1 MSKNESVELQPLSL
15 RQVLVDKKLKIPAY
29 QRIYCWKEK
38 TVVQLLN
45 DLINISDK
53 YCIGSI
59 IIQNKGNNVYDIIDG
74 QQRLVT
80 LSLLLLELDLGN
92 GISLLNEKFEDSD
105 AQRYIKYNR
114 FLIHQF
120 ITKRE
125 FKNKDTLLD
134 TIFLNVLILNDDSI
148 DLAYTFFSNEN
159 SRGAPL
165 SDYDLLKAHH
175 LRYVVTEPQQLHLAT
190 RWDKMI
196 LADAPSK
203 SDLKEHEQALALYV
217 FRLRKWFKF
226 DWWNEGERYIVK
238 KEFESSPIIE
248 SIPPFGEQFKY
259 FEPIQGGTHF
269 FEFTNQAIEKMRLFK
284 QTKQYEMIHNLTGES
299 HTLLRDVIEALIFA
313 YYYKFGE
320 SYLTEATLL
329 IARYVS
335 QNRYENR
342 KIHLSGIFE
351 HVRQSKIPLL
361 IETSTSPTF
370 FLAEMNNINSSLM
383 NLKQIKAQEKKMTES
398 DIRERYVLKI
408 ASCFPINKINEN
420 ELTIKN
426 INIWG

>member
-1 MSKNESVELQPLSL
+1 MSTKESVELEQLSL
-15 RQVLVDKKLKIPAY
+15 KQVLVDKTLKIPAY

-38 TVVQLLN
+38 TVIQLLN
-45 DLINISDK
+45 DLININDN

-59 IIQNKGNNVYDIIDG
+59 IIQNKGDNVYDIIDG

-80 LSLLLLELDLGN
+80 LSLLLNELGLGN
-92 GISLLNEKFEDSD
+92 EISLLNEKFEDSD

-114 FLIHQF
+114 FLIRQF
-120 ITKRE
+120 ITKRT
-125 FKNKDTLLD
+125 FKNKNKLLYN
-134 TIFLNVLILNDDSI
+134 IFLNVLILNDDSI

-159 SRGAPL
+159 SRGTPL

-196 LADAPSK
+196 CSDVPSK

-226 DWWNEGERYIVK
+226 DWWNEGEKYNVK
-238 KEFESSPIIE
+238 KEYESSPIVE

-284 QTKQYEMIHNLTGES
+284 ETKQYEMLHNLTGES
-299 HTLLRDVIEALIFA
+299 HTLLRDVMEALIFA

-335 QNRYENR
+335 QNRYENK

-383 NLKQIKAQEKKMTES
+383 NLEQIKAQEKKNTVS
-398 DIRERYVLKI
+398 DIRERYVVKI
-408 ASCFPINKINEN
+408 TSCFKEINEN
-420 ELTIKN
+420 EMTIKN
-426 INIWG
+426 LNTWV

>member
-1 MSKNESVELQPLSL
+1 MSTNESVELKSLSL
-15 RQVLVDKKLKIPAY
+15 KEVLIDKKLKIPAY
-29 QRIYCWKEK
+29 QRIYCWQEK

-45 DLINISDK
+45 DLVNISDE

-59 IIQNKGNNVYDIIDG
+59 IIQKKEDNIYDIIDG

-80 LSLLLLELDLGN
+80 LSLLLLELGISN
-92 GISLLNEKFEDSD
+92 GISLLNEKFEDTD
-105 AQRYIKYNR
+105 AQKFIKYNR
-114 FLIHQF
+114 FLIKQF
-120 ITKRE
+120 IS
-125 FKNKDTLLD
+125 KNKFENKNLLLD
-134 TIFLNVLILNDDSI
+134 KIFLNVLILNDDSI

-159 SRGAPL
+159 SRGTPL

-175 LRYVVTEPQQLHLAT
+175 LRYIVTEPQQLHLAT

-196 LADAPSK
+196 LDEIPKNSE
-203 SDLKEHEQALALYV
+203 LKEYEQALSLYV

-226 DWWNEGERYIVK
+226 DWWNEGEKYNVK

-269 FEFTNQAIEKMRLFK
+269 FEYTNKTIEKMRLFK
-284 QTKQYEMIHNLTGES
+284 KTEEYEMIHGLTGES

-320 SYLTEATLL
+320 SYLTEASLL

-342 KIHLSGIFE
+342 KIHLTGIFE
-351 HVRQSKIPLL
+351 HVRQSRIPLL

-370 FLAEMNNINSSLM
+370 FLAEMNSINSSLM
-383 NLKQIKAQEKKMTES
+383 NLEQIKAKEKKSTES
-398 DIRERYVLKI
+398 DIRERYKDKI
-408 ASCFPINKINEN
+408 ISCFNNINEK

-426 INIWG
+426 INIWR

>member
-1 MSKNESVELQPLSL
+1 MSTKESVELEQLSL
-15 RQVLVDKKLKIPAY
+15 KQVLVDKTLKIPAY

-38 TVVQLLN
+38 TVIQLLN
-45 DLINISDK
+45 DLININDN

-59 IIQNKGNNVYDIIDG
+59 IIQNKGDNVYDIIDG

-80 LSLLLLELDLGN
+80 LSLLLNELGLGN
-92 GISLLNEKFEDSD
+92 EISLLNEKFEDSD

-114 FLIHQF
+114 FLIRQF
-120 ITKRE
+120 ITKRM
-125 FKNKDTLLD
+125 FKNKNKLLYN
-134 TIFLNVLILNDDSI
+134 IFLNVLILNDDSI

-159 SRGAPL
+159 SRGTPL

-196 LADAPSK
+196 CSDVPSK

-226 DWWNEGERYIVK
+226 DWWNEGERYNVK
-238 KEFESSPIIE
+238 KEYESSPIVE

-284 QTKQYEMIHNLTGES
+284 ETKQYEMLHNLTGES
-299 HTLLRDVIEALIFA
+299 HTLLRDVMEALIFA

-335 QNRYENR
+335 QNRYENK

-383 NLKQIKAQEKKMTES
+383 NLEQIKAQEKKNTVS
-398 DIRERYVLKI
+398 DIRERYVVKI
-408 ASCFPINKINEN
+408 TSCFKEINEN
-420 ELTIKN
+420 EMTIKN
-426 INIWG
+426 LNTWV

>member
-1 MSKNESVELQPLSL
+1 MSTNESVELKQLSL
-15 RQVLVDKKLKIPAY
+15 RQVLVEKQLKIPAY
-29 QRIYCWKEK
+29 QRIYCWQEK
-38 TVVQLLN
+38 TVNQLLN
-45 DLINISDK
+45 DLVNITDK

-59 IIQNKGNNVYDIIDG
+59 IIQNKGNNIYDIIDG

-80 LSLLLLELDLGN
+80 LSLLMLELDLEN
-92 GISLLNEKFEDSD
+92 GITLLNEKFEDSD
-105 AQRYIKYNR
+105 AQNYIKYNK

-120 ITKRE
+120 NTKRD
-125 FKNKDTLLD
+125 FKNKDKLLD
-134 TIFLNVLILNDDSI
+134 NIFLNVLILNDDSI

-196 LADAPSK
+196 LSEKPKD
-203 SDLKEHEQALALYV
+203 SDLKEYEQALALYV

-226 DWWNEGERYIVK
+226 DWWNEGEKYNVK

-248 SIPPFGEQFKY
+248 SIPPFGERFNY

-284 QTKQYEMIHNLTGES
+284 NTKEYGMIHGLTGES

-335 QNRYENR
+335 QNRYENKR
-342 KIHLSGIFE
+342 IHLSGIFE
-351 HVRQSKIPLL
+351 HVRESRIPLL

-370 FLAEMNNINSSLM
+370 FLAELNNMNLNLM
-383 NLKQIKAQEKKMTES
+383 NLNQIQSQEKKDTES
-398 DIRERYVLKI
+398 DIRERYVERIKL
-408 ASCFPINKINEN
+408 CFNDVNEK
-420 ELTIKN
+420 EMIIKN
-426 INIWG
+426 LNIWG